1 MMNAEQITNREAALL
16 AEIERLRQEVADLKQ
31 TNSDLEIALLTTI
44 EHGDLIEAELHESN
58 QKLQAEI
65 GERQLAQATLQEILE
80 TVSQDKADLEIML
93 LTTREHGDAVEYQ
106 LYTQAVE
113 TMRQSEE
120 LFRAISESTSILM
133 ILTQQQNGMISY
145 ANTASSEMLKIDVQT
160 LIGTKVQAFFANP
173 YDEQKINDL
182 LSAQGHV
189 RDYEMQVKRQDGSLF
204 WVSASV
210 HPLRLAGVSSLLITL
225 YDISDR
231 KDAESALRQS
241 QEKLQKQAQQLEHI
255 VEQRTQE
262 LRLSEEKYRSIF
274 ENAIEGIFQMSGD
287 GRYLNA
293 NPALAKMYGY
303 ESPAELIAS
312 VKHIGKQLYVQP
324 QRWEELLAYL
334 KGLDSLSGFESQ
346 VYRKDGSTIWI
357 SEDVRAISDRNGSLH
372 YEGSVRDITDRKA
385 AEAELR
391 QQRLLSERLLLNV
404 LPQLIAERLKRG
416 EKTIAENFTEVT
428 VLFADIANFTQLSS
442 EISPKELVKLLNDIF
457 SAFDLLADQ
466 HGVEKI
472 KTIGDAYMVVG
483 GLPKPRPDHVV
494 AIADMALDM
503 QQEILQ
509 FRTPDNQPIALRI
522 GIHTGAV
529 VAGVIGRRKPIYDLW
544 GDTVNVASRMESH
557 GEPGQIQVS
566 QTVYEHLKKNY
577 RFQERGTISI
587 KGKGLMNTYWLLA
600 HKKPSGFRSTPVT
613 NE

>member
-1 MMNAEQITNREAALL
+1 M
-16 AEIERLRQEVADLKQ
+16 
-31 TNSDLEIALLTTI
+31 
-44 EHGDLIEAELHESN
+44 
-58 QKLQAEI
+58 
-65 GERQLAQATLQEILE
+65 
-80 TVSQDKADLEIML
+80 
-93 LTTREHGDAVEYQ
+93 
-106 LYTQAVE
+106 
-113 TMRQSEE
+113 
-120 LFRAISESTSILM
+120 
-133 ILTQQQNGMISY
+133 
-145 ANTASSEMLKIDVQT
+145 
-160 LIGTKVQAFFANP
+160 
-173 YDEQKINDL
+173 
-182 LSAQGHV
+182 
-189 RDYEMQVKRQDGSLF
+189 F

-210 HPLRLAGVSSLLITL
+210 HPLRLAEVSSLLTTL

-231 KDAESALRQS
+231 KEAESALRQS
-241 QEKLQKQAQQLEHI
+241 QEKLQKQAQQLEQI

-346 VYRKDGSTIWI
+346 VYCKDGSTIWI
-357 SEDVRAISDRNGSLH
+357 SEDVRAIYDRDGSLH
-372 YEGSVRDITDRKA
+372 YEGSVRDISDRKA

-391 QQRLLSERLLLNV
+391 QQRFLSERLLLNV

-416 EKTIAENFTEVT
+416 EKTIAENFAEVT

-442 EISPKELVKLLNDIF
+442 EVSPKELVKLLNDIF
-457 SAFDLLADQ
+457 SAFDLLADR

-483 GLPKPRPDHVV
+483 GLPKPRPDHIV

-509 FRTPDNQPIALRI
+509 FRTPGNQPIALRI

-544 GDTVNVASRMESH
+544 GDTVNVASRMESQ

-566 QTVYEHLKKNY
+566 QTVYEHLQKNY

-587 KGKGLMNTYWLLA
+587 KGKGLMNTYWLLG
-600 HKKPSGFRSTPVT
+600 HKKARDFRSTSVT